1 MRGLSWLVLQN
12 VLKPPQ
18 NTLYPIDV
26 TTPLTV
32 TDFDYAL
39 PPELIAQTPAP
50 ARTAS
55 RLLHVD
61 EIGQLHDRQF
71 TDLLG
76 LLRPNDLLVFNDT
89 RVIKARLFGQ
99 KTTGGKVEV
108 LIERVTGLDTALAH
122 IRSSKSPTAGGV
134 LRLAESF
141 NARVLGRDN
150 DLFILEFE
158 QPVLELLEQF
168 GATPLPPYIT
178 HQPDDADDDRYQTI
192 YAREPG
198 AVAAPTAGL
207 HFDQA
212 LFEQLDAA
220 GIKRAFVTLHVGA
233 GTFQPVRVNNLA
245 EHIMHAEQ
253 YTVPTETLEAI
264 ARARSLGGRVIAVGT
279 TSVRSLES
287 AARDNPDLA
296 AQYFA
301 RTLFAKNTSFAQH
314 ASSAKNT
321 ALPPNSSMRATSNS
335 GQPTALNS
343 GAPQAPPEHKGAVT
357 AQTGDT
363 RLFITPGFDYQVVD
377 AMITNFHLPQ
387 STLLMLVSAFIGLDP
402 MRHAYQHAIEQR
414 YRFFSYGDA
423 MFLERNP
430 QL

>member
-1 MRGLSWLVLQN
+1 MRGLSWLTLRNQ
-12 VLKPPQ
+12 LKSPQ
-18 NTLYPIDV
+18 TTKDSTDV
-26 TTPLTV
+26 TPLLTV
-32 TDFDYAL
+32 ADFDYAL

-50 ARTAS
+50 TRTAS

-61 EIGQLHDRQF
+61 ETGQRHDRQF
-71 TDLLG
+71 PELLS

-108 LIERVTGLDTALAH
+108 LIERVTGLTTALAH

-134 LRLAESF
+134 LRLAEAF
-141 NARVLGRDN
+141 NARVLGREN
-150 DLFILEFE
+150 DLFALEFE
-158 QPVLELLEQF
+158 RPVLGLLEQF

-178 HQPDDADDDRYQTI
+178 HQPDDADDHRYQTI

-245 EHIMHAEQ
+245 EHIMHAER
-253 YTVPTETLEAI
+253 YTVSTETLEAI
-264 ARARSLGGRVIAVGT
+264 ARTRALGGRVVAVGT

-287 AARDNPDLA
+287 AARDHPHLA
-296 AQYFA
+296 AQFLA

-314 ASSAKNT
+314 ASSAQNT

-335 GQPTALNS
+335 GQSTALNS
-343 GAPQAPPEHKGAVT
+343 GAPQAPPEQKGAAP

-430 QL
+430 KL